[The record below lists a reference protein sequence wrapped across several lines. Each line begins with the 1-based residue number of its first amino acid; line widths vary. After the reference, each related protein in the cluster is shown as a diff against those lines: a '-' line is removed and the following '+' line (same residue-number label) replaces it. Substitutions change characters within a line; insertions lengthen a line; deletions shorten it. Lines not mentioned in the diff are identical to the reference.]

1 MVREQ
6 PTIHRSG
13 APSTAMSMVY
23 FGDIQGLSRE
33 EGRRRRRNT
42 HIYQQ
47 PLSFHPTSTHLP
59 TYLPRLPTYLTYI
72 VTSLGDPCKGG
83 IQSAIPR
90 VAQCCTGTINK
101 TATTKVK
108 PVDNSRGHPIRL
120 RNTLGTAMTGGGE
133 REGGGGRGAGGDSEN
148 GREAPASPGEIH
160 LIGGKSTVV
169 SISAT
174 HSTRQSQSQ
183 VRHAL
188 RDAMVGAA
196 SPAPPRRST
205 DSTSEQ
211 CQDLAPWIYLAKTAD
226 RPKTQECGR
235 GSRRVSRACSTRK
248 GTC

>member
-1 MVREQ
+1 MIRPRPGQKPAWYGKFHPRGAAGGGWKTPDPVTSLVREQ

-120 RNTLGTAMTGGGE
+120 RD
-133 REGGGGRGAGGDSEN
+133 R
-148 GREAPASPGEIH
+148 
-160 LIGGKSTVV
+160 KSVV
-169 SISAT
+169 
-174 HSTRQSQSQ
+174 
-183 VRHAL
+183 
-188 RDAMVGAA
+188 
-196 SPAPPRRST
+196 
-205 DSTSEQ
+205 
-211 CQDLAPWIYLAKTAD
+211 
-226 RPKTQECGR
+226 
-235 GSRRVSRACSTRK
+235 
-248 GTC
+248 